1 MIDHEVFLEQRLVRE
16 RLPAGGAVGGAV
28 GDAGVLAQ
36 VALQVHLVAEGALAV
51 RAEQHRELV
60 VQPVL
65 PHHVPAVVQE
75 LSLICSRVVPFP

>member
-1 MIDHEVFLEQRLVRE
+1 MNLREIGVVHHEVFLEQRLVRE
-16 RLPAGGAVGGAV
+16 GLSAGGAVRGAV
-28 GDAGVLAQ
+28 GDAGVFPQ

-65 PHHVPAVVQE
+65 PHHVPVVVQE
-75 LSLICSRVVPFP
+75 LS